1 MAGGF
6 EETLVVDPN
15 KLELNVEHMREN
27 VATQVRGIAQTHIPL
42 QHTETH
48 AFSILIPMRNRGG
61 REIPLIKHTMLG
73 VPIPVNLGE
82 VVNI

>member
-1 MAGGF
+1 M
-6 EETLVVDPN
+6 VYPD

-27 VATQVRGIAQTHIPL
+27 VATRVWDIAHPHMAL
-42 QHTETH
+42 HVTETR
-48 AFSILIPMRNRGG
+48 AFSILIPMRRRDG
-61 REIPLIKHTMLG
+61 REILLIKHTMLG